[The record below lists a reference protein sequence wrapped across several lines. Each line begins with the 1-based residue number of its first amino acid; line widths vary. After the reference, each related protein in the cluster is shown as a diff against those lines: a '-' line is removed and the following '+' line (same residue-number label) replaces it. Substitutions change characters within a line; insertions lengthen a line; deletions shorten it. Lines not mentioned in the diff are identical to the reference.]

1 MEPETGTARARPR
14 VSTIVVLFNSAEYV
28 EACVRALGDVTYPDL
43 EVILVDNGSDD
54 SSAEL
59 AREVA
64 ARVGLSC
71 SISVLAENSGFARA
85 NNHGYELATGEII
98 LLVNPD
104 AELYPDAVE
113 ALVDAFEDPTVGVC
127 GCKLY
132 YPDRK
137 TLQHTGGYIRD
148 NGLSMHYGVDEPD
161 EGQYEEMRDVAYV
174 TGAALAVRR
183 ELFERVGMLDPGY
196 YPAYFEETELCLS
209 ARRLG
214 HRVVYVPGARVVH
227 HEATTTGKFSERY
240 YYLYHKNRIRFLLK
254 NFSWSFLLN
263 RSLPMEEAWLGMI
276 EAWEQAVPL
285 NKAYLVNL
293 LNLPKILLARR
304 RLERSLRAPRLE
316 DTVSHFE

>member
-1 MEPETGTARARPR
+1 VEPETGTARARPR
-14 VSTIVVLFNSAEYV
+14 VSAIVVLFNSAEYI
-28 EACVRALGDVTYPDL
+28 EACIGSLSAATYSDL
-43 EVILVDNGSDD
+43 EVILVDNASTDF
-54 SSAEL
+54 SAEL

-64 ARVGLSC
+64 DREGLSC
-71 SISVLAENSGFARA
+71 AISVLRNNSGFARA
-85 NNHGYELATGEII
+85 NNHGFELATGEVI
-98 LLVNPD
+98 LLLNPD
-104 AELYPDAVE
+104 TELFPDAVE
-113 ALVDAFEDPTVGVC
+113 ALANAFEDETIGVC

-137 TLQHTGGYIRD
+137 TLQHTGGYVRD

-161 EGQYEEMRDVAYV
+161 EGQYQKMRDVAYV
-174 TGAALAVRR
+174 TGAALAIRR

-263 RSLPMEEAWLGMI
+263 RSLPMEERWLGMI

-293 LNLPKILLARR
+293 ASLPKILLARR

>member
-1 MEPETGTARARPR
+1 MEPETRTARARPR
-14 VSTIVVLFNSAEYV
+14 VSAIVVLFNSAEYI
-28 EACVRALGDVTYPDL
+28 EACIGSLSAATYSDL
-43 EVILVDNGSDD
+43 EVILVDNASTD

-64 ARVGLSC
+64 DREGLSC
-71 SISVLAENSGFARA
+71 SISVLKNNGGFARA
-85 NNHGYELATGEII
+85 NNHGFELATGEII
-98 LLVNPD
+98 LLLNPD
-104 AELYPDAVE
+104 TELFPDAVE
-113 ALVDAFEDPTVGVC
+113 ALANAFEDETIGVC

-137 TLQHTGGYIRD
+137 TLQHTGGYVRD

-254 NFSWSFLLN
+254 NFSWSFLLY
-263 RSLPMEEAWLGMI
+263 RSLPMEERWLGMI

-293 LNLPKILLARR
+293 ASLPKILLARR

-316 DTVSHFE
+316 NTVSHFE

>member
-1 MEPETGTARARPR
+1 VETETRTVREIPR
-14 VSTIVVLFNSAEYV
+14 VSVIVVLFNSAEYI
-28 EACVRALGDVTYPDL
+28 EACIGSLAAVTYPDL
-43 EVILVDNGSDD
+43 EVIIVDNGSAD

-59 AREVA
+59 ARRVA
-64 ARVGLSC
+64 DRQGLAC
-71 SISVLAENSGFARA
+71 SISVLRDNSGFARA
-85 NNHGYELATGEII
+85 NNHGFGLATGEII

-104 AELYPDAVE
+104 AELFPDAVD
-113 ALVDAFEDPTVGVC
+113 ALVDAFEEPSVGVC

-137 TLQHTGGYIRD
+137 TLQHTGGYVRD

-161 EGQYEEMRDVAYV
+161 EGQYEEMRDCAYV
-174 TGAALAVRR
+174 TGAALGVRR
-183 ELFERVGMLDPGY
+183 DLFERVGMLDPGY

-263 RSLPMEEAWLGMI
+263 RSLPMEERWLGMI

-293 LNLPKILLARR
+293 ASLPRILLARR
-304 RLERSLRAPRLE
+304 KLERLLRAPRLE

>member
-1 MEPETGTARARPR
+1 MSA
-14 VSTIVVLFNSAEYV
+14 IVVLFNSAEYI
-28 EACVRALGDVTYPDL
+28 EACIGSLSAATYSDL
-43 EVILVDNGSDD
+43 EVILVDNASTDF
-54 SSAEL
+54 SAEL

-64 ARVGLSC
+64 DREGLSC
-71 SISVLAENSGFARA
+71 AISVLRNNSGFARA
-85 NNHGYELATGEII
+85 TNHGFELATGEVI
-98 LLVNPD
+98 LLLNPD
-104 AELYPDAVE
+104 TELFPDAVE
-113 ALVDAFEDPTVGVC
+113 ALANAFEDETIGVC

-137 TLQHTGGYIRD
+137 TLQHTGGYVRD

-161 EGQYEEMRDVAYV
+161 EGQYQKMRDVAYV
-174 TGAALAVRR
+174 TGAALAIRR

-263 RSLPMEEAWLGMI
+263 RSLPMEERWLGMI

-293 LNLPKILLARR
+293 ASLPKILLARR